1 MTTDTPVS
9 DQTHQYF
16 VQEATELLQTMDDEL
31 QNIREEFSVQ
41 KVHNLMRAAH
51 TLKGA
56 SASVGLDGVKKT
68 THSLEDVFKA
78 LCHQDTVISVEME
91 GLIFQG
97 YDCLKLLMSAQLA
110 GAQVDEAD
118 ILDRM
123 ATVVTKLQAMLG
135 DRFGQGGHLP
145 TSSELGFD
153 MTQSIFEVGVEQRI
167 ESLKAALANPNVEEL
182 TDLLETQIEIFIGL
196 AESLDLPGF
205 GEIAHTTQ
213 KALAKN
219 PDKVLEIAPVA
230 LANYKEAQTAVL
242 TGDRERGGEPSAA
255 LLSFCGN
262 AKKRPKSGATK
273 KAAQKTAHQSQ
284 ASSNHSFT
292 KGDNSL
298 ASTQSGNWFQ
308 QIWQFLTRPIGG
320 KTSKTDQ
327 QQKNSANRNE
337 ALTGKT
343 ITLAPHQATVPAA
356 TTGRVIESPLS
367 VPNHFIDFEAEADE
381 PADLALAD
389 LAPMDLSS
397 VNLPLGKPTV
407 QPLVT
412 DGSEIEK
419 PLHNLEDDSDLS
431 ELTPIELNDLSLANA
446 PGNNGLSGEQNYGP
460 DNDDFEPLPDLSEL
474 LGFEP
479 DSSNPLADNF
489 IEEADTQLSP
499 RPKTTSPTANS
510 SVANDI
516 ANSTPTPVA
525 RNTSSNATI
534 RMTVEDLDQLSQS
547 MGELLTHQNR
557 QALYNEQLSDLV
569 KKLLARIARQQ
580 KQLNQRREH
589 NKLGIPS
596 QPDSNSSAVTTNANL
611 SFSHF
616 DSLELD
622 QYSDIQLLSQSF
634 LEETVQQSESA
645 EAIELFVTRAGQEL
659 EKQKRL
665 LANTR
670 ETLLGARMLPLDK
683 IFQRFPSTIDRLK
696 TQHNKQVTLTLIGSD
711 VLVDKVIADKLFD
724 PLLHLVR
731 NAFDHGIESPD
742 HRQQKNKPAVGNIT
756 IEALQQG
763 RHLVIN
769 IKDDGQGLNLEIIRR
784 KAVENQIITATEAA
798 TLTPDQ
804 TVDLLFEAGFS
815 TASEVDDLSGRGVGL
830 DAVRAQVRSLQGWV
844 AVTHTPGEGTCFS
857 LQIPSSLTIAKLLL
871 CQAQGR
877 IYALIADAIEHI
889 LIPAT
894 EQVRAWEGGKTLT
907 WQANGEEHLIPVNA
921 LADVLHYASP
931 MPNHRLIET
940 RGDIKATASAPV
952 ILLNH
957 QNALVG
963 LEVDQ
968 LLGEQELVI
977 SALGE
982 TIVPPT
988 YLYGS
993 SILPD
998 GQLTLV
1004 LDGIMLAKIVLDQ
1017 RAQGSIDIKL
1027 EDKGPS
1033 PIQPSK
1039 NEPVFI
1045 KKLVLT
1051 VDDSITVRNT
1061 LAEALQKADYQVI
1074 QARDGAEA
1082 LQQLK
1087 RYPDIEAILCDIEMP
1102 GMNGFEFLKVRQQTP
1117 EIAAIPTIMLT
1128 SRGGTK
1134 HRLLTKEL
1142 GATTYL
1148 TKPYLTPQLLKTLAE
1163 AIETQT
1169 QQNKQT
1175 DTVGAAS

>member
-1 MTTDTPVS
+1 
-9 DQTHQYF
+9 
-16 VQEATELLQTMDDEL
+16 
-31 QNIREEFSVQ
+31 
-41 KVHNLMRAAH
+41 
-51 TLKGA
+51 
-56 SASVGLDGVKKT
+56 
-68 THSLEDVFKA
+68 
-78 LCHQDTVISVEME
+78 
-91 GLIFQG
+91 
-97 YDCLKLLMSAQLA
+97 
-110 GAQVDEAD
+110 
-118 ILDRM
+118 
-123 ATVVTKLQAMLG
+123 
-135 DRFGQGGHLP
+135 
-145 TSSELGFD
+145 
-153 MTQSIFEVGVEQRI
+153 
-167 ESLKAALANPNVEEL
+167 
-182 TDLLETQIEIFIGL
+182 
-196 AESLDLPGF
+196 
-205 GEIAHTTQ
+205 
-213 KALAKN
+213 
-219 PDKVLEIAPVA
+219 
-230 LANYKEAQTAVL
+230 
-242 TGDRERGGEPSAA
+242 
-255 LLSFCGN
+255 
-262 AKKRPKSGATK
+262 
-273 KAAQKTAHQSQ
+273 
-284 ASSNHSFT
+284 
-292 KGDNSL
+292 
-298 ASTQSGNWFQ
+298 
-308 QIWQFLTRPIGG
+308 
-320 KTSKTDQ
+320 
-327 QQKNSANRNE
+327 
-337 ALTGKT
+337 
-343 ITLAPHQATVPAA
+343 
-356 TTGRVIESPLS
+356 
-367 VPNHFIDFEAEADE
+367 
-381 PADLALAD
+381 
-389 LAPMDLSS
+389 
-397 VNLPLGKPTV
+397 
-407 QPLVT
+407 
-412 DGSEIEK
+412 
-419 PLHNLEDDSDLS
+419 
-431 ELTPIELNDLSLANA
+431 
-446 PGNNGLSGEQNYGP
+446 LSG
-460 DNDDFEPLPDLSEL
+460 
-474 LGFEP
+474 
-479 DSSNPLADNF
+479 
-489 IEEADTQLSP
+489 
-499 RPKTTSPTANS
+499 
-510 SVANDI
+510 
-516 ANSTPTPVA
+516 
-525 RNTSSNATI
+525 
-534 RMTVEDLDQLSQS
+534 
-547 MGELLTHQNR
+547 
-557 QALYNEQLSDLV
+557 LV
-569 KKLLARIARQQ
+569 KKLLDRIARQQ
-580 KQLNQRREH
+580 KQLNQRRDH
-589 NKLGIPS
+589 NKLGTPIPTE
-596 QPDSNSSAVTTNANL
+596 NNITTAATANL
-611 SFSHF
+611 SFAHF

-622 QYSDIQLLSQSF
+622 QYSDIQLLAQSF

-683 IFQRFPSTIDRLK
+683 IFQRFPSAIDRLK
-696 TQHNKQVTLTLIGSD
+696 AQHKKQVALTLIGSD

-731 NAFDHGIESPD
+731 NAFDHGIESPAR
-742 HRQQKNKPAVGNIT
+742 RQQQNKPAAGNIT

-769 IKDDGQGLNLEIIRR
+769 VKDDGQGLNLEMIRR
-784 KAVENQIITATEAA
+784 KAVDNQVITAAEAA

-889 LIPAT
+889 LIPTT
-894 EQVRAWEGGKTLT
+894 EQVRAWDGGKTLT

-940 RGDIKATASAPV
+940 RGDIKATASDPV

-977 SALGE
+977 SSLGE
-982 TIVPPT
+982 TIVPPA

-1004 LDGIMLAKIVLDQ
+1004 LDGVMLAKIVLDQ
-1017 RAQGSIDIKL
+1017 RSKGSIDIKL
-1027 EDKGPS
+1027 DERPS

-1039 NEPVFI
+1039 NEPVFV

-1117 EIAAIPTIMLT
+1117 EIASIPTIMLT

-1163 AIETQT
+1163 AIET
-1169 QQNKQT
+1169 
-1175 DTVGAAS
+1175 

>member
-1 MTTDTPVS
+1 MTTDNPVS
-9 DQTHQYF
+9 DQTQQYF
-16 VQEATELLQTMDDEL
+16 AQEATELLQTMDDEL

-56 SASVGLDGVKKT
+56 SASVGLDNVKKT

-97 YDCLKLLMSAQLA
+97 YDCLKLLMSAQLS
-110 GAQVDEAD
+110 GARIDEAD

-123 ATVVTKLQAMLG
+123 ATVVTRLQEMLG

-153 MTQSIFEVGVEQRI
+153 MTQSIFEVGVAQRI
-167 ESLKAALANPNVEEL
+167 ESLEEALEDPDVDEL
-182 TDLLETQIEIFIGL
+182 TELLETQVEIFIGL

-205 GEIAHTTQ
+205 GNVATTVLT
-213 KALAKN
+213 ALGKN
-219 PDKVLEIAPVA
+219 PDNAIEVATVA
-230 LANYKEAQTAVL
+230 LENFKMAQAVVL
-242 TGDRERGGEPSAA
+242 AGDREQGGTPSAE
-255 LLSFCGN
+255 LQQLCGIT
-262 AKKRPKSGATK
+262 S
-273 KAAQKTAHQSQ
+273 S
-284 ASSNHSFT
+284 ASSQTTPAKTTTQQNT
-292 KGDNSL
+292 K
-298 ASTQSGNWFQ
+298 STPSTPTAGTQQTHQADKNQPANPNKGNWLQKLWKFFTQ
-308 QIWQFLTRPIGG
+308 PIGN
-320 KTSKTDQ
+320 SKSKKINQDNQ
-327 QQKNSANRNE
+327 PGSHHESSPSGVSPSGRRPSATN
-337 ALTGKT
+337 K
-343 ITLAPHQATVPAA
+343 ATN
-356 TTGRVIESPLS
+356 SPLADTANFTA
-367 VPNHFIDFEAEADE
+367 PDTFIDYAAEGDE

-389 LAPMDLSS
+389 LAPLDLSS
-397 VNLPLGKPTV
+397 INLPSTSSCDANAKPSTGITAE
-407 QPLVT
+407 Q
-412 DGSEIEK
+412 EA
-419 PLHNLEDDSDLS
+419 LEDDA
-431 ELTPIELNDLSLANA
+431 ELAELMPLELNTLSVA
-446 PGNNGLSGEQNYGP
+446 PKELDTP
-460 DNDDFEPLPDLSEL
+460 DTLEPLPDLSL
-474 LGFEP
+474 FLTP
-479 DSSNPLADNF
+479 DNSDKPSITDTEGALPNTDISSPPSS
-489 IEEADTQLSP
+489 SP
-499 RPKTTSPTANS
+499 GARETPA
-510 SVANDI
+510 
-516 ANSTPTPVA
+516 PTPATRVQ
-525 RNTSSNATI
+525 SSSATI
-534 RMTVEDLDQLSQS
+534 RMTVDDLDQLSQS

-557 QALYNEQLSDLV
+557 QALYNEQLSTLI
-569 KKLLARIARQQ
+569 KKLLGRIARQQ
-580 KQLNQRREH
+580 KQLNQQREQY
-589 NKLGIPS
+589 KLGNHTPTESGPS
-596 QPDSNSSAVTTNANL
+596 TAASPSANL
-611 SFSHF
+611 SLTHF

-622 QYSDIQLLSQSF
+622 QYSDVQLLAQSF

-683 IFQRFPSTIDRLK
+683 IFQRFPSTLERLEA
-696 TQHNKQVTLTLIGSD
+696 QHNKKVTLTLKGSD
-711 VLVDKVIADKLFD
+711 VLVDKVIADKLYD

-731 NAFDHGIESPD
+731 NAFDHGIESPEGRLL
-742 HRQQKNKPAVGNIT
+742 HNKSATGNIT

-769 IKDDGQGLNLEIIRR
+769 VKDDGQGLNLEMIRR
-784 KAVENQIITATEAA
+784 KAVDNQIITAEEALR
-798 TLTPDQ
+798 LTPDQ
-804 TVDLLFEAGFS
+804 TIDLLFEAGFS

-844 AVTHTPGEGTCFS
+844 AVSHETGSGTCFS

-889 LIPAT
+889 LIPSAD
-894 EQVRAWEGGKTLT
+894 QIKAWEGGKTLT
-907 WQANGEEHLIPVNA
+907 WQTNAEEHLVPVKA
-921 LADVLHYASP
+921 LSEVLRYVSP
-931 MPNHRLIET
+931 MPSHRLIET
-940 RGDIKATASAPV
+940 KSDIKATVADPV

-957 QNALVG
+957 QNSLVG

-977 SALGE
+977 NSLGE
-982 TIVPPT
+982 TIVPPA

-1004 LDGIMLAKIVLDQ
+1004 LDGVMLAKIVLEQ
-1017 RAQGSIDIKL
+1017 RSQQGSIEIKMVD
-1027 EDKGPS
+1027 EPARIKPAQD
-1033 PIQPSK
+1033 
-1039 NEPVFI
+1039 EPVFI
-1045 KKLVLT
+1045 KKLILT

-1117 EIAAIPTIMLT
+1117 SIAAIPTIMLT
-1128 SRGGTK
+1128 SRGGSK
-1134 HRLLTKEL
+1134 HRVLTKEL

-1148 TKPYLTPQLLKTLAE
+1148 TKPYLTPQLLKTVAE
-1163 AIETQT
+1163 AIENKTTQKLST
-1169 QQNKQT
+1169 AGEA
-1175 DTVGAAS
+1175 V